1 MSFIS
6 VFDVMGPN
14 MIGPSS
20 SHTAG
25 AARIALLARK
35 LLTGSLKKVEFT
47 LYGSFA
53 KTYHGH
59 GTDRA
64 LLGGIMG
71 FATDDVRIRDSFQI
85 ATDNG
90 IEYSFIPNN
99 VETDVHPNT
108 VDILMVNEKG
118 QEMTIRGESL
128 GGGKAR
134 LCRINGVEVDF
145 TGEYSTLIVIQQDKP
160 GVIAHITNC
169 LSEMNVNIAYMK
181 LYREEKGC
189 TAYSIVESD
198 GIVPQTVAGR
208 IKENPYVHDVML
220 VLPNEKGE
228 F

>member
-108 VDILMVNEKG
+108 VDILMVNEEG

-145 TGEYSTLIVIQQDKP
+145 TGEYSSIVVVQKDAP
-160 GVIAHITNC
+160 GVVAYITKC
-169 LSEMNVNIAYMK
+169 LS
-181 LYREEKGC
+181 
-189 TAYSIVESD
+189 
-198 GIVPQTVAGR
+198 
-208 IKENPYVHDVML
+208 
-220 VLPNEKGE
+220 
-228 F
+228 

>member
-71 FATDDVRIRDSFQI
+71 FVTDDVRIRDSFQI

-108 VDILMVNEKG
+108 VDILMVNEEG

-145 TGEYSTLIVIQQDKP
+145 T
-160 GVIAHITNC
+160 
-169 LSEMNVNIAYMK
+169 
-181 LYREEKGC
+181 
-189 TAYSIVESD
+189 
-198 GIVPQTVAGR
+198 
-208 IKENPYVHDVML
+208 
-220 VLPNEKGE
+220 
-228 F
+228 